1 MTEVQVY
8 WFDDTGRGGSARAGV
23 VARCSTRTAITWKP
37 VRPTGP
43 YGVEINKY
51 NVVSFR
57 AGDDDRAAAGG
68 DDAEGLVGRRER
80 VESQVVL
87 VTGGGRGIGAATAR
101 LAAQRGYAV
110 AVNYEH
116 DRESA
121 DAVVAEITGAGGRAI
136 AVRADVASEA
146 DVFRLFHEIDSRLGR
161 LTALVNNAGI
171 VEPQMRLEMMTA
183 ERIARMFAVNVVGT
197 MLCAREAVR
206 RMSTSHGGPGG
217 VIINLSSIA
226 ARLGSPGEY
235 VDYAAS
241 KGAIDTFTIGL
252 AREVAAEGIRVNAV
266 RPGFTYTEI
275 HARGGEPGR
284 VDRLERHGAAPARRA
299 ADRDRPRDSLAAVER
314 SVVRDGRDSGYRGRE
329 MTHPLHRHRAVPGV
343 RAAVLASCVAQAP
356 GESRTTF
363 HAFLDEDW
371 KYWMAQYPETATAVG
386 VPGHDARWTDY
397 SARPID
403 ARNEHLRDSVR
414 AAQGDRSHRARA
426 GRPAQLRPL
435 SRHARDRREGLTF
448 ENDAMPIRERHPAQ
462 PAACR
467 STSSRASS
475 RTCRARSR

>member
-1 MTEVQVY
+1 
-8 WFDDTGRGGSARAGV
+8 
-23 VARCSTRTAITWKP
+23 
-37 VRPTGP
+37 
-43 YGVEINKY
+43 
-51 NVVSFR
+51 
-57 AGDDDRAAAGG
+57 
-68 DDAEGLVGRRER
+68 

-171 VEPQMRLEMMTA
+171 VESQMRLEMMTA

-217 VIINLSSIA
+217 VIINVSSIA

-252 AREVAAEGIRVNAV
+252 AREVAADGIRVNAV

-284 VDRLERHGAAPARRA
+284 VDRLSGTVPLQRGA
-299 ADRDRPRDSLAAVER
+299 
-314 SVVRDGRDSGYRGRE
+314 
-329 MTHPLHRHRAVPGV
+329 
-343 RAAVLASCVAQAP
+343 Q
-356 GESRTTF
+356 
-363 HAFLDEDW
+363 
-371 KYWMAQYPETATAVG
+371 
-386 VPGHDARWTDY
+386 
-397 SARPID
+397 PI
-403 ARNEHLRDSVR
+403 EI
-414 AAQGDRSHRARA
+414 ARA
-426 GRPAQLRPL
+426 ILWLL
-435 SRHARDRREGLTF
+435 SSE
-448 ENDAMPIRERHPAQ
+448 
-462 PAACR
+462 
-467 STSSRASS
+467 ASYA
-475 RTCRARSR
+475 TGAILDIGGGK